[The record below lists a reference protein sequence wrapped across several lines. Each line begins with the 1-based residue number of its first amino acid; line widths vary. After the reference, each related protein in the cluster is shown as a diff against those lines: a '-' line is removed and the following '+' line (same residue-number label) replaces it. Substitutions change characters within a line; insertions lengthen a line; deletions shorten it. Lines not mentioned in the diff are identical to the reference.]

1 MPVPF
6 VTSSVTL
13 SVSSSAKS
21 SAMPAFHRRARSR
34 PAFAAVLV
42 AALAFGTTALA
53 QSPGYSYTPD
63 VGQAGKDVVWVP
75 TPQPVVDKMLE
86 LANITPK
93 DTVLDLGSGDGR
105 TVITAAKRGVKAHG
119 VEYNPDMAALARAN
133 AEKEGV
139 SKMATFQ
146 TADLFEIDLS
156 QATVIT
162 MFLLPT
168 INERLRPKLLEL
180 PAGTRVVSNSFPMGD
195 WKPDRSETV
204 SQGCS
209 NYCTALMWVV
219 PAKAAGTWQMD
230 GQRLTLKQSFQ
241 NLEGTLGSNAISDAK
256 LEGKKIAFTANG
268 VRYEGMVDGNAMKGT
283 AAGGKTW
290 SARKS

>member
-1 MPVPF
+1 
-6 VTSSVTL
+6 
-13 SVSSSAKS
+13 
-21 SAMPAFHRRARSR
+21 MPAFHRRARSR

>member
-6 VTSSVTL
+6 VTSSVTPSQL
-13 SVSSSAKS
+13 SSSAV
-21 SAMPAFHRRARSR
+21 PALHRRTRSR

-146 TADLFEIDLS
+146 TADLFDVDLS

-180 PAGTRVVSNSFPMGD
+180 PPGTRVVSNSFPMGD

-256 LEGKKIAFTANG
+256 LEGKKIVFTANG

-283 AAGGKTW
+283 AAGGKAW